1 MYSVGSKVIHAL
13 HGLGTVETIEEKDIL
28 GQIARFSVISFQN
41 DRLKIMVNVDQRNNM
56 IRPLTE
62 ASDVPKIMEYMS
74 SFSCEMPSK
83 SAERYAINLRK
94 VKSADV
100 FQLAEVVKDLMD
112 LSRVKKLSPKELAML
127 KQARGILSSEMSQ
140 VLSKSAEEMELSI
153 DNACRVEELVTA

>member
-1 MYSVGSKVIHAL
+1 MYSVGSKVVHAL

-62 ASDVPKIMEYMS
+62 SSDIPKVLDYMKS
-74 SFSCEMPSK
+74 VTCEMPSK
-83 SAERYAINLRK
+83 SSERYAINLRK

-100 FQLAEVVKDLMD
+100 YQLAEVVKDLMD
-112 LSRVKKLSPKELAML
+112 LSREKKLSPKELAML
-127 KQARGILSSEMSQ
+127 KQARGILSSEMGQ
-140 VLSKSAEEMELSI
+140 VLSKSIEEMESSI
-153 DNACRVEELVTA
+153 DVACRREELVTA